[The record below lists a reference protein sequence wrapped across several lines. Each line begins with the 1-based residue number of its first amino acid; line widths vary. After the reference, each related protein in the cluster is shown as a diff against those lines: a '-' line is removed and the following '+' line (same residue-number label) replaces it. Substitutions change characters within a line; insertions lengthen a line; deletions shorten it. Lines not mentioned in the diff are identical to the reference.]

1 MRILIKEKLSE
12 HKSKTPEGYLIC
24 QDAILARTGEQDYLM
39 SEIYEDFDGED
50 KLIRVKRKPEQVF
63 SAEALASFED
73 KPITVEH
80 PDENVGPDNYSEY
93 AVGHTRNIRKGKFN
107 GQDVMIG
114 DLVITDAQTI
124 EDIENGIRSELSC
137 GYDCD
142 ITKGDNPEQI
152 NIRGNHIALCEE
164 GRAGIAKIIDSKAK
178 VNDVN
183 PRKGENKKD
192 FLARFMKETEKEYPD
207 RKQRFAVANSY
218 WEKRAM
224 KDTKLAMLPTAEKRK
239 LSNYLSAVS
248 KFMDHD
254 ININEVIDPIKTM
267 GYEPIR
273 EKIDG
278 WYDVDGAHRKDY
290 YFSLDGYSD
299 MFMVSFY
306 ATDDWK
312 VNEVNAYF
320 IGRKQ
325 PVEDAMRHTKFN
337 NAVKMDDATNWQSL
351 SENEVAEKI
360 VSLLKKNDNAFD
372 YYEFEIA
379 RMDDVSL
386 DQYKLSHS
394 VYDRASALMEEG
406 FVDKQTFEFDDS
418 MNDAGDN
425 KSANKNDIQS
435 VEDSDIED
443 VRIEDNE
450 KYIIYA
456 DDTMTEDNKA
466 LFYIGNGKAQYMYSG
481 DAPEFSKDEAEK
493 LENQNGKYKWIKVK
507 FVAPAIKDSS
517 NKYVVYKKNDSYY
530 GTPINNYNAK
540 IQNARLITDL
550 SNFNSAEEIIEYLI
564 QYTNLNR
571 EDIVIVGEDPIV
583 EKAKISDTDYSKH
596 FYEEGKKAIENQIKK
611 VKRESEDSLGED
623 AFKKEFNHQR
633 RRLYEALK
641 DELESYEKSLN
652 EKTEVED
659 SNDKDPGIK
668 IKEWYRETYPTDD
681 LGKEIKDGVTFMN
694 LFETLDAKE
703 DVYKTLNVN
712 DSVVRERCF
721 KKLAEI
727 MNTDYEYVYNQ
738 WLKANK

>member
-12 HKSKTPEGYLIC
+12 HKAKTPEGYLIC
-24 QDAILARTGEQDYLM
+24 QDAILARTGEQSYLM
-39 SEIYEDFDGED
+39 SELYDDFDGED
-50 KLIRVKRKPEQVF
+50 KLIQVKRKPEQVF

-73 KPITVEH
+73 KPITIEH

-93 AVGHTRNIRKGKFN
+93 AVGHTRNIRKSTFN
-107 GQDVMIG
+107 GQEVMIG

-124 EDIENGIRSELSC
+124 EDIENGIRTELSC

-164 GRAGIAKIIDSKAK
+164 GRAGIAKIIDSKSK
-178 VNDVN
+178 INDVN
-183 PRKGENKKD
+183 PRKGENRKD

-218 WEKRAM
+218 WEKRPM
-224 KDTKLAMLPTAEKRK
+224 KDTKLVILPAAEKRK
-239 LSNYLSAVS
+239 LSKYLGAVS

-254 ININEVIDPIKTM
+254 ADINEVIDPIKAM

-299 MFMVSFY
+299 MFMVSLY
-306 ATDDWK
+306 ANDDWK

-325 PVEDAMRHTKFN
+325 PVEDACIKDTDEETIKCAWCGEDVPKSDCRK
-337 NAVKMDDATNWQSL
+337 
-351 SENEVAEKI
+351 EKDLGYLCNYCQEAI
-360 VSLLKKNDNAFD
+360 KSHGEQL
-372 YYEFEIA
+372 EF
-379 RMDDVSL
+379 V
-386 DQYKLSHS
+386 
-394 VYDRASALMEEG
+394 EG
-406 FVDKQTFEFDDS
+406 
-418 MNDAGDN
+418 
-425 KSANKNDIQS
+425 
-435 VEDSDIED
+435 SDIED

-493 LENQNGKYKWIKVK
+493 LENQTGKYKWIKVK
-507 FVAPAIKDSS
+507 FVAPEIKDSVD
-517 NKYVVYKKNDSYY
+517 KYVVYKKNGSYY
-530 GTPINNYNAK
+530 GTPISNYNAK

-550 SNFNSAEEIIEYLI
+550 SNFNSAEEVVEYLI

-571 EDIVIVGEDPIV
+571 EDIVVIGEDPIV
-583 EKAKISDTDYSKH
+583 EKAKVSDADYSKH
-596 FYEEGKKAIENQIKK
+596 FYEEGKKAIEKQIKK
-611 VKRESEDSLGED
+611 VKRESEDSLEED

-652 EKTEVED
+652 EKAEVED
-659 SNDKDPGIK
+659 SSDKDPAIK
-668 IKEWYRETYPTDD
+668 IKEWYCETYPTDD
-681 LGKEIKDGVTFMN
+681 LGKEIKDDVTFMD
-694 LFETLDAKE
+694 LFKTLDAKE

-712 DSVVRERCF
+712 DSGVCERCF